1 MPWLGRKMDE
11 GVSVGGRAA
20 CPVPTVDEAT
30 TIDRPEQATD
40 TNLGPTP
47 RASHPHRADQLC
59 DFFVGFDY
67 RTYIVGESSE
77 YSVWVQDF
85 SGIEQRDVILP
96 PADSP
101 HAIGAWN
108 TKDIRVAFV

>member
-67 RTYIVGESSE
+67 RAYIVGESSE
-77 YSVWVQDF
+77 YTGRSRQ
-85 SGIEQRDVILP
+85 ILP
-96 PADSP
+96 VGRLGKFLETA
-101 HAIGAWN
+101 AGFIQVFIGL
-108 TKDIRVAFV
+108 